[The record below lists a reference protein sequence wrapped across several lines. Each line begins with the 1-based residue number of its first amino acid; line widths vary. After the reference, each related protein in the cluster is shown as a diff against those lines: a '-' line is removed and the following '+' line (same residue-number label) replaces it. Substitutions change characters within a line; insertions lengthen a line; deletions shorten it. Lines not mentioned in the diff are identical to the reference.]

1 MNYGIITSTDPQE
14 VVENVNKRLEEGW
27 ELHGNLCQSTEVA
40 DEWGNHTTVYTQVM
54 VKE

>member
-14 VVENVNKRLEEGW
+14 LVENVNKRLEEGW
-27 ELHGNLCQSTEVA
+27 ELHGNLVQSEVKEHPEWSTE
-40 DEWGNHTTVYTQVM
+40 TRYTQVM